1 MTNLKPGTIWPGQA
15 KVELT
20 QEQFDEL
27 ATSDMTFTEIE
38 EKYGE
43 EVAIDVG
50 IARDPD
56 APELTPE
63 QMARMRPA
71 IEVFPALVEESIR
84 KQWRERPSAKQYVTL
99 PLDGDLLIHF
109 LDADGPDWHNQLNDT
124 LRQAVFGPE
133 SA

>member
-1 MTNLKPGTIWPGQA
+1 MPNLKPGTIWPGPA

-27 ATSDMTFTEIE
+27 ATSDMTFPEIE

-43 EVAIDVG
+43 EVAINVG

-56 APELTPE
+56 APELDAEWFARSRKWMADNPE
-63 QMARMRPA
+63 IVQQIRNKKFKWPA
-71 IEVFPALVEESIR
+71 KEWAYIPIDYDILDHFR
-84 KQWRERPSAKQYVTL
+84 KS
-99 PLDGDLLIHF
+99 
-109 LDADGPDWHNQLNDT
+109 GPDWHNQLNNT

-133 SA
+133 SP